1 MSTMS
6 DADELDERLFAAAE
20 AGDLAAARAALAGG
34 ARATYARERGDG
46 TFREVTPV
54 LFVACARKDRELVAL
69 LLDHGADPDAC
80 RTDDDSW
87 HQRDTCLRAAM
98 PCLEIVAL
106 LLERGADP
114 NQPSEAGE
122 SCRMPTHALTD
133 AGGDTELTALLKR
146 HGADFRK
153 APLAL
158 AERAR
163 EQEAAARKQRSVAN
177 ILARPQ
183 GGGPRGSAK
192 KGR

>member
-1 MSTMS
+1 MS
-6 DADELDERLFAAAE
+6 DADELDERLFAAVE

-34 ARATYARERGDG
+34 ARATYARERSGDS
-46 TFREVTPV
+46 FREETPV

-69 LLDHGADPDAC
+69 LLDHGADPNAC
-80 RTDDDSW
+80 RRDDDSW
-87 HQRDTCLRAAM
+87 HQKDTCLRAAM

-122 SCRMPTHALTD
+122 SCRMPTHALQD
-133 AGGDTELTALLKR
+133 AGEDAELKALLKR
-146 HGADFRK
+146 HGADLARG
-153 APLAL
+153 PLAI

-163 EQEAAARKQRSVAN
+163 AQEAASRKQRSVAN
-177 ILARPQ
+177 ILAK
-183 GGGPRGSAK
+183 GPAK